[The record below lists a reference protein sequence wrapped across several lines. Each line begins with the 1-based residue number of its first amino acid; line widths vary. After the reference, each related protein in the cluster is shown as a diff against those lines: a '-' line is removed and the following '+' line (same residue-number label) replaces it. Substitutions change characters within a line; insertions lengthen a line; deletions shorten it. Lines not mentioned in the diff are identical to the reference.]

1 MQPIIFFMKLFGK
14 ILSGAVL
21 SLSAG
26 VAFHA
31 VGETPN
37 LVDSIADLSNG
48 RIVINQPDELMHKIL
63 ADTLEYVEESRE
75 RVKHGTKVIHKGGY
89 RIQVYSDNHPRLAK
103 SNVSRIASQVSSAFP
118 SMRCYTV
125 YKAPYWR
132 LKVGDFEKREEA
144 VEKLRKMKSK
154 FPNLAGDMIVVR
166 DRVNVVE

>member
-1 MQPIIFFMKLFGK
+1 MKLRGK
-14 ILSGAVL
+14 ILAGIIL
-21 SLSAG
+21 SLATG
-26 VAFHA
+26 VALN
-31 VGETPN
+31 VNGETPN
-37 LVDSIADLSNG
+37 LVDSIAELSEG
-48 RIVINQPDELMHKIL
+48 RIIINQPDGLVHKML
-63 ADTLEYVEESRE
+63 ADTLEPEEEDRE

-132 LKVGDFEKREEA
+132 LRVGDFEKREEA
-144 VEKLRKMKSK
+144 VEKLRKMKGR

-166 DRVNVVE
+166 DRVNIVE